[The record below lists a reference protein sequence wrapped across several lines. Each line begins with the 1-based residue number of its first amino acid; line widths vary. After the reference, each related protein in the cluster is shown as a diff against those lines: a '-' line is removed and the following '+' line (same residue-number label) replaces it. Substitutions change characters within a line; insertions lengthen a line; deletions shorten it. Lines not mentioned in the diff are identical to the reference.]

1 MQGLLHPHGQGTDSS
16 HRLIDMEWL
25 GAGDCPR
32 LWPHSVRY
40 RDELH
45 RPFQIS
51 ATCLCGADAIELTS
65 LLGKPVAFGVDMGS
79 GTRRWL
85 SGIVTGAI
93 KRDGAGSFGVIDLQ
107 VESALSLL
115 DRRRTC
121 RIFQD
126 QSVPQIVAAVLDEHC
141 QRNAAI
147 AACFTYASV
156 LRRSHPT
163 RSYCVQFNE
172 SDQAF
177 IDRLLAEEGITY
189 YFIASPQADTHG
201 HHLVLTDTAPQQDQP
216 PQVLHYRAQAAASR
230 PQERQLTGWEGRTRL
245 GPSRVELSSH
255 DYQAAHPL
263 HGEDLSVQVQEYGE
277 YGQHCEQATASLTDY
292 QAVPPYYASHTREL
306 CTYAQLRMQA
316 EELQAR
322 TFHGQGRLRDVS
334 TGDSVL
340 IQDHPAHAGHNE
352 QQRTFVVT
360 GIDLQLR
367 NNIPEAWQ
375 VPPSLLEE
383 VAPCG
388 QGDVTDN
395 IQLCFSAVPQDVPL
409 VPRFAG
415 VLDRPTANGPQTA
428 TVVGPAGEEVFTD
441 ALGRI
446 RIQFH
451 WQRPDEH
458 PTGTAQVNERAS
470 TWVRV
475 AMPSG
480 GAGFGHQFVPRIGQ
494 EVLVA
499 FLHNDI
505 DRPVVIATLYNG
517 RHAPPTFSGRNGLPG
532 NNALSGILSREHRG
546 EGYSELLMDDTPGQ
560 VRARL
565 ASTPFASE
573 LNLGAL
579 STPRVDGQAQP
590 RGAGAEL
597 RTDAALAL
605 RATHGILITSYARE
619 LAQGGQLDRQELL
632 ALLEDC
638 AELFR
643 GLGQAATQRGA
654 SSSDPQGLA
663 QLHQGLREWP
673 AAAESGESEGAAV
686 VALAAE
692 AGVVSATP
700 ASQLHYAGGN
710 HDVVARDA
718 VQSVSGGSTRLQAGH
733 GLSLYAQDQDMQL
746 IANRGNLLL
755 QAQAADIQMQAQQN
769 LQLVASEGEVVISA
783 PRIRLVADD
792 GSYLRIGEGIE
803 LGTPGTAVV
812 HADTHDWRGPKTD
825 STTVPAFGRDPATQ
839 QHRFHYEGDVAAA
852 AAGIDYRVALED
864 GEEVRQQADAD
875 GGGERVQRESMQ
887 RLKISV
893 KDTAID
899 ASGEAA
905 AAAPGQTET
914 PQEPTP

>member
-1 MQGLLHPHGQGTDSS
+1 M
-16 HRLIDMEWL
+16 
-25 GAGDCPR
+25 
-32 LWPHSVRY
+32 
-40 RDELH
+40 
-45 RPFQIS
+45 
-51 ATCLCGADAIELTS
+51 
-65 LLGKPVAFGVDMGS
+65 
-79 GTRRWL
+79 
-85 SGIVTGAI
+85 
-93 KRDGAGSFGVIDLQ
+93 
-107 VESALSLL
+107 
-115 DRRRTC
+115 
-121 RIFQD
+121 
-126 QSVPQIVAAVLDEHC
+126 
-141 QRNAAI
+141 
-147 AACFTYASV
+147 
-156 LRRSHPT
+156 
-163 RSYCVQFNE
+163 
-172 SDQAF
+172 
-177 IDRLLAEEGITY
+177 
-189 YFIASPQADTHG
+189 
-201 HHLVLTDTAPQQDQP
+201 
-216 PQVLHYRAQAAASR
+216 
-230 PQERQLTGWEGRTRL
+230 
-245 GPSRVELSSH
+245 
-255 DYQAAHPL
+255 
-263 HGEDLSVQVQEYGE
+263 
-277 YGQHCEQATASLTDY
+277 
-292 QAVPPYYASHTREL
+292 
-306 CTYAQLRMQA
+306 
-316 EELQAR
+316 
-322 TFHGQGRLRDVS
+322 
-334 TGDSVL
+334 
-340 IQDHPAHAGHNE
+340 
-352 QQRTFVVT
+352 
-360 GIDLQLR
+360 
-367 NNIPEAWQ
+367 
-375 VPPSLLEE
+375 
-383 VAPCG
+383 
-388 QGDVTDN
+388 
-395 IQLCFSAVPQDVPL
+395 
-409 VPRFAG
+409 
-415 VLDRPTANGPQTA
+415 
-428 TVVGPAGEEVFTD
+428 
-441 ALGRI
+441 
-446 RIQFH
+446 
-451 WQRPDEH
+451 
-458 PTGTAQVNERAS
+458 
-470 TWVRV
+470 
-475 AMPSG
+475 
-480 GAGFGHQFVPRIGQ
+480 
-494 EVLVA
+494 
-499 FLHNDI
+499 
-505 DRPVVIATLYNG
+505 
-517 RHAPPTFSGRNGLPG
+517 
-532 NNALSGILSREHRG
+532 
-546 EGYSELLMDDTPGQ
+546 
-560 VRARL
+560 RARL

-632 ALLEDC
+632 ALLENC

-643 GLGQAATQRGA
+643 GLGQTATQRGA

-673 AAAESGESEGAAV
+673 EAAESGESEGAAV

-825 STTVPAFGRDPATQ
+825 STNVPAFGRDPATQ

-864 GEEVRQQADAD
+864 GEEVRQQADSD

-887 RLKISV
+887 RLKVSV
-893 KDTAID
+893 KATAID